1 MIQKVC
7 KLLDMSMPGL
17 DKFMR
22 LDQPD
27 RSGLGQAASS
37 RPPSAPLTRLPAEV
51 AEEAAVNTAIR
62 GGNAVAIDSGGP

>member
-22 LDQPD
+22 L
-27 RSGLGQAASS
+27 R
-37 RPPSAPLTRLPAEV
+37 AEA

-62 GGNAVAIDSGGP
+62 GGTAAAIDSGGP